1 MRIRRYTGK
10 DAQEAMLKVKMDL
23 GSEAIILSTRKVRKK
38 GITGF
43 FTKPLTEVLAA
54 IDEDYGARKEA
65 ADPAKKAKPVMGT
78 YNRAAEVQPP
88 YTPGNRVDSLES
100 RVQQMESMLER
111 IYSKMAKN
119 QQDGNG
125 IDKQE
130 KKGTPSFEPTIQ
142 RTAESVKGTEVNS
155 SVQPQNPTV
164 SNPEEIGK
172 KKEDAGAYERFRKLL
187 SDSEIESS
195 IADKLIDK
203 VKQFVR
209 NHGSFEEI
217 CTVAEKIL
225 QKVLGQPQGIE
236 FREDGKPTVVL
247 FVGPTG
253 VGKTT
258 TLAKLAADYSLNR
271 QKKIALITADTYR
284 IAAVEQLK
292 TYAEILNIP
301 ISVIY
306 TPQEIKTAIDEHQ
319 DKDLILIDTAGRSH
333 RNAAQFSELKMLVNA
348 ADADEVFLVLN
359 CGMGRVACKE
369 ILSQYGF
376 LKKYKL
382 LFTKLDE
389 ALVPGIILNARYT
402 TGKPLSYTTA
412 GQSVPDDIEIAN
424 IGEIV
429 KSIFQPKENDG

>member
-10 DAQEAMLKVKMDL
+10 DAQEAMIKVKMDL

-38 GITGF
+38 GIAGF

-54 IDEDYGARKEA
+54 IDEDYGAKKEA
-65 ADPAKKAKPVMGT
+65 SEPAKKTRPAMGT
-78 YNRAAEVQPP
+78 YNRAAEVQPSYAP
-88 YTPGNRVDSLES
+88 DNRVDSLES
-100 RVQQMESMLER
+100 RVKQMESMLER
-111 IYSKMAKN
+111 IYIKVAKN
-119 QQDGNG
+119 QQDSNG
-125 IDKQE
+125 IDKQDQNST
-130 KKGTPSFEPTIQ
+130 KGFKPTAQPAVENI
-142 RTAESVKGTEVNS
+142 KGTEVNRN
-155 SVQPQNPTV
+155 VPPQNSPV
-164 SNPEEIGK
+164 KSMEETGK
-172 KKEDAGAYERFRKLL
+172 KKEDTGAYERFRKLL
-187 SDSEIESS
+187 SDSEVEKTIT
-195 IADKLIDK
+195 DKLIEK
-203 VKQFVR
+203 VKQFVK
-209 NHGSFEEI
+209 NHESFEEI
-217 CTVAEKIL
+217 CAVAEKIL

-236 FREDGKPTVVL
+236 FREDGKPTIVL

-306 TPQEIKTAIDEHQ
+306 TPQEIKTAIESHQ
-319 DKDLILIDTAGRSH
+319 DKDLILVDTAGRSH
-333 RNAAQFSELKMLVNA
+333 KNAGQFSELKMLIQA
-348 ADADEVFLVLN
+348 ADADEIFLVLN
-359 CGMGRVACKE
+359 CGMGRMACRE

-429 KSIFQPKENDG
+429 KSIFQTRENDG

>member
-38 GITGF
+38 GIAGIF
-43 FTKPLTEVLAA
+43 RKPLTEVLAA

-65 ADPAKKAKPVMGT
+65 AEPVKKTRTPAEP
-78 YNRAAEVQPP
+78 YNRVAEMQPP
-88 YTPGNRVDSLES
+88 SAPGNRVDSLES
-100 RVQQMESMLER
+100 RVKQMESMLER
-111 IYSKMAKN
+111 IYSKVTNN
-119 QQDGNG
+119 QQNGNG
-125 IDKQE
+125 SNKQE
-130 KKGTPSFEPTIQ
+130 KSGTQSFEPPVHPAVESTKS
-142 RTAESVKGTEVNS
+142 AEKNQI
-155 SVQPQNPTV
+155 VQPQDN
-164 SNPEEIGK
+164 SERGREEAEEK
-172 KKEDAGAYERFRKLL
+172 QEGAEAAEKLRKLL
-187 SDSEIESS
+187 SDSEIEPS
-195 IADKLIDK
+195 IIDK
-203 VKQFVR
+203 MLEKVKEFVK
-209 NHGSFEEI
+209 NPGSFEETCAI
-217 CTVAEKIL
+217 AEKIL
-225 QKVLGQPQGIE
+225 LKVLGQPQGIE

-247 FVGPTG
+247 FIGPTG

-301 ISVIY
+301 VSVIY
-306 TPQEIKTAIDEHQ
+306 TPQEIQSAIEGHQ
-319 DKDLILIDTAGRSH
+319 DKDLVLIDTAGRSH
-333 RNAAQFSELKMLVNA
+333 KNAAQFSELKMLAHA

-359 CGMGRVACKE
+359 CGMGRAACRE
-369 ILSQYGF
+369 ILNQYGF
-376 LKKYKL
+376 LKKFKL

-389 ALVPGIILNARYT
+389 ALVPGIILNARYA

-429 KSIFQPKENDG
+429 KNILQPKENDR

>member
-10 DAQEAMLKVKMDL
+10 DAQEAMLRVKMDL

-38 GITGF
+38 GIAGF
-43 FTKPLTEVLAA
+43 FSKPLTEVLAA
-54 IDEDYGARKEA
+54 IDEDYGAKKETAETVKKTRPA
-65 ADPAKKAKPVMGT
+65 AGT
-78 YNRAAEVQPP
+78 YNRAAEAPP
-88 YTPGNRVDSLES
+88 PSMPENRVDSLES
-100 RVQQMESMLER
+100 RVKQMESMLER
-111 IYSKMAKN
+111 IYNKVAKN
-119 QQDGNG
+119 QQDGNATG
-125 IDKQE
+125 KEE
-130 KKGTPSFEPTIQ
+130 KSNTTELEPSTHLAAGS
-142 RTAESVKGTEVNS
+142 TKESEVNRN
-155 SVQPQNPTV
+155 VPQQNNPAQGR
-164 SNPEEIGK
+164 EEPGK
-172 KKEDAGAYERFRKLL
+172 TKEDAEAYEQLRKLL
-187 SDSEIESS
+187 TDHEIEPS
-195 IADKLIDK
+195 ITDKMLEK
-203 VKQFVR
+203 ARQFVK
-209 NHGSFEEI
+209 NPGSFEEI
-217 CTVAEKIL
+217 CFVAEKIL

-301 ISVIY
+301 VSVIY
-306 TPQEIKTAIDEHQ
+306 TPQEIQTAIAGHQ

-333 RNAAQFSELKMLVNA
+333 KNAAQFSELKMLVTA

-359 CGMGRVACKE
+359 CGMGRAACRE
-369 ILSQYGF
+369 ILTQYGF

-389 ALVPGIILNARYT
+389 ALVPGIILNARYS

-429 KSIFQPKENDG
+429 KSILEPKENDG